1 MTGFM
6 DLYADKDTFL
16 HRLDPRVKI
25 LAVVMISVL
34 AFILSELWALTTL
47 LAFILLLM
55 ALTRSSYRK
64 AFFALKFVIRF
75 MVLIT
80 LLWPLFDRSGTP
92 VLFSIGLSSIGSL
105 DITEPAVWS
114 GVTAAVRVGCFATVW
129 YILMFTT
136 SQRDIVRAFV
146 KLGLRFDYGLALAIS
161 FRFIPTFG
169 MTIESIK
176 DAQRARALE
185 LDKGSF
191 WRRSKNYVVVLV
203 PTIVT
208 ALRTAHMLSL
218 TLQSRAYGATRNR
231 TYLREIRM
239 RWSDYV
245 ATAVVV
251 LILAVPAAAIYYFAI
266 PL

>member
-16 HRLDPRVKI
+16 HRLDPRVKL
-25 LAVVMISVL
+25 LAVATISAL
-34 AFILSELWALTTL
+34 AFILTELWSLVLL

-64 AFFALKFVIRF
+64 AFFALKFVVRF

-80 LLWPLFDRSGTP
+80 VLWPLFDRSGTP
-92 VLFSIGLSSIGSL
+92 VLLSIGPL
-105 DITEPAVWS
+105 DITEPAVWRGATS
-114 GVTAAVRVGCFATVW
+114 AVRVGCFATVW

-136 SQRDIVRAFV
+136 SQRDLVRGLV

-169 MTIESIK
+169 LTIESIK

-191 WRRSKNYVVVLV
+191 WRRSRNYVTVLV
-203 PTIVT
+203 PTVVT
-208 ALRTAHMLSL
+208 ALRTAHTLSL
-218 TLQSRAYGATRNR
+218 TLQSRAYGAVRER

-239 RWSDYV
+239 GWSDYL
-245 ATAVVV
+245 AAAVVL
-251 LILAVPAAAIYYFAI
+251 LIFIAPAVAMYYFGAQ
-266 PL
+266 L

>member
-6 DLYADKDTFL
+6 DLYSDRDTFM
-16 HRLDPRVKI
+16 HRLDPRAKL
-25 LAVVMISVL
+25 LAVVTISAL
-34 AFILSELWALTTL
+34 AFILSEIWSLLLL

-55 ALTRSSYRK
+55 ALTGSSFRK

-80 LLWPLFDRSGTP
+80 VLWPLFDRSGTP
-92 VLFSIGLSSIGSL
+92 VLFSIGPL
-105 DITEPAVWS
+105 DITEPAVWRGLTS
-114 GVTAAVRVGCFATVW
+114 AVRVGCFATVW

-136 SQRDIVRAFV
+136 SQRDLVRGLT

-169 MTIESIK
+169 LTIESIK

-185 LDKGSF
+185 LDRGSL
-191 WRRSKNYVVVLV
+191 WRRSKNYVTVLV
-203 PTIVT
+203 PTVVT

-218 TLQSRAYGATRNR
+218 TLQSRAYGAVRDR
-231 TYLREIRM
+231 TYLREVRM
-239 RWSDYV
+239 GRRDYIAAAV
-245 ATAVVV
+245 ALLVF
-251 LILAVPAAAIYYFAI
+251 LVPAVAMYHFGVQ
-266 PL
+266 L

>member
-6 DLYADKDTFL
+6 DLYADKGTFL

-25 LAVVMISVL
+25 LAVVTISVL

-47 LAFILLLM
+47 LVFILLLM

-64 AFFALKFVIRF
+64 AFFALKFVVRF

-92 VLFSIGLSSIGSL
+92 VLFSIGPL

-114 GVTAAVRVGCFATVW
+114 GLTAAVRVGCFATVW

-136 SQRDIVRAFV
+136 SQRDLVRAFV
-146 KLGLRFDYGLALAIS
+146 KMGLRFDYGLALAIS

-169 MTIESIK
+169 MTVESIK

-185 LDKGSF
+185 LDRGSF

-218 TLQSRAYGATRNR
+218 TLQSRAYGATRDR
-231 TYLREIRM
+231 TYLKEIRM
-239 RWSDYV
+239 RRSDYV
-245 ATAVVV
+245 AAAVVV
-251 LILAVPAAAIYYFAI
+251 LILAVPALAKYLGVV

>member
-1 MTGFM
+1 MTGFL
-6 DLYADKDTFL
+6 DLYSARNTFL

-25 LAVVMISVL
+25 LAVVL
-34 AFILSELWALTTL
+34 LSL
-47 LAFILLLM
+47 LAFILTTLLYLVVLLCFILLLLLL
-55 ALTRSSYRK
+55 ARSSYRK

-92 VLFSIGLSSIGSL
+92 VLFSIGPL
-105 DITEPAVWS
+105 DITEPAVWR
-114 GVTAAVRVGCFATVW
+114 GVTSAVRVGCFATVW

-136 SQRDIVRAFV
+136 SQRDIVRALV

-169 MTIESIK
+169 LTIESIK

-185 LDKGSF
+185 LDKGSIV
-191 WRRSKNYVVVLV
+191 RRSRNYVSILV
-203 PTIVT
+203 PTIVS
-208 ALRTAHMLSL
+208 ALRTADTLAL
-218 TLQSRAYGATRNR
+218 TLQSRAYGAFRNR

-239 RWSDYV
+239 RASDYL
-245 ATAVVV
+245 ALAVVLV
-251 LILAVPAAAIYYFAI
+251 ITLGPAVAKYMFGAD
-266 PL
+266 L

>member
-6 DLYADKDTFL
+6 DLYSDRDTIL
-16 HRLDPRVKI
+16 HGLDPRVKL
-25 LAVVMISVL
+25 LAVVTISAL
-34 AFILSELWALTTL
+34 AFILSEIWSLLLL

-55 ALTRSSYRK
+55 ALTGSSFRK

-80 LLWPLFDRSGTP
+80 VLWPLFDRSGTP
-92 VLFSIGLSSIGSL
+92 VLFSIGPL
-105 DITEPAVWS
+105 DITEPAVWRGLTS
-114 GVTAAVRVGCFATVW
+114 AVRVGCFATVW

-136 SQRDIVRAFV
+136 SQRDLVRGLT

-169 MTIESIK
+169 LTIESIK

-185 LDKGSF
+185 LDRGSL
-191 WRRSKNYVVVLV
+191 WRRSKNYVTVLV
-203 PTIVT
+203 PTVVT

-218 TLQSRAYGATRNR
+218 TLQSRAYGAVRDR
-231 TYLREIRM
+231 TYLSEVRM
-239 RWSDYV
+239 GRRDYIAAAV
-245 ATAVVV
+245 ALLVF
-251 LILAVPAAAIYYFAI
+251 LVPAVAMYHFGVQ
-266 PL
+266 L

>member
-6 DLYADKDTFL
+6 DLYADKGTFL

-25 LAVVMISVL
+25 LAVVTISVL

-47 LAFILLLM
+47 LVFILLLM

-64 AFFALKFVIRF
+64 AFFALKFVVRF
-75 MVLIT
+75 MILIT

-92 VLFSIGLSSIGSL
+92 VLFSIGPL

-114 GVTAAVRVGCFATVW
+114 GLTAAVRVGCFATVW

-136 SQRDIVRAFV
+136 SQRDLVRAFV
-146 KLGLRFDYGLALAIS
+146 KMGLRFDYGLALAIS

-169 MTIESIK
+169 MTVESIK

-185 LDKGSF
+185 LDRGSF

-218 TLQSRAYGATRNR
+218 TLQSRAYGATRDR

-239 RWSDYV
+239 RRSDYV
-245 ATAVVV
+245 AAAVVV
-251 LILAVPAAAIYYFAI
+251 LILAVPALAKYLGVV

>member
-6 DLYADKDTFL
+6 DLYADKGTFL

-25 LAVVMISVL
+25 LAVVTISVL

-47 LAFILLLM
+47 LVFILLLM

-64 AFFALKFVIRF
+64 AFFALKFVVRF

-92 VLFSIGLSSIGSL
+92 VLFSIGPL

-114 GVTAAVRVGCFATVW
+114 GLTAAVRVGCFATVW

-136 SQRDIVRAFV
+136 SQRDLVRAFV
-146 KLGLRFDYGLALAIS
+146 KMGLRFDYGLALAIS

-169 MTIESIK
+169 MTVESIK

-185 LDKGSF
+185 LDRGSF

-218 TLQSRAYGATRNR
+218 TLQSRAYGATRDR

-239 RWSDYV
+239 RRSDYV
-245 ATAVVV
+245 AAAVVV
-251 LILAVPAAAIYYFAI
+251 LILAVPALAKYLGVV

>member
-6 DLYADKDTFL
+6 DLYSDKDTFL
-16 HRLDPRVKI
+16 HRLDPRVKL
-25 LAVVMISVL
+25 LAVAMISAL
-34 AFILSELWALTTL
+34 AFILSEIWPLLVL

-55 ALTRSSYRK
+55 ALTGSSFRK

-80 LLWPLFDRSGTP
+80 VLWPLFDRSGTP
-92 VLFSIGLSSIGSL
+92 VLFSIGPL
-105 DITEPAVWS
+105 DITEPAVWRGATS
-114 GVTAAVRVGCFATVW
+114 AVRVGCFATVW

-136 SQRDIVRAFV
+136 SQRDLVRGLT

-169 MTIESIK
+169 LTIESIK

-185 LDKGSF
+185 LDRGSL
-191 WRRSKNYVVVLV
+191 WRRSKNYVTVLV
-203 PTIVT
+203 PTVVT

-218 TLQSRAYGATRNR
+218 TLQSRAYGAVRDR
-231 TYLREIRM
+231 TYLREVRM
-239 RWSDYV
+239 GRSDYI
-245 ATAVVV
+245 AAVVALLV
-251 LILAVPAAAIYYFAI
+251 FLVPAIAMYHFGVR
-266 PL
+266 L